1 MPVTIIDLVVHD
13 LRFPTSK
20 ELDGSDAM
28 NPDPDYSAA
37 YCILKTDNSPHE
49 GHGFTFTIGRG
60 NQLCCSAIES
70 LRPLIVGQT
79 LEDIECNL
87 GAFWRRITGDSQLRW
102 VGPEKGVI
110 HMATGAV
117 VNAVWDLLC
126 KVAGKPLWR
135 YLCDMT
141 PEQLVRCIDFRYISD
156 AITPAQAVDML
167 TKLEPSKSERI
178 SHLEAQGCTKMPL
191 STISAAAPSSIVF
204 PPLRPRI
211 HHQRRLARMLVAP
224 ALSLICALR
233 TS

>member
-20 ELDGSDAM
+20 QLDGSDAM

-37 YCILKTDNSPHE
+37 YCILKTDSCAHE

-70 LRPLIVGQT
+70 LRPLIIGQT
-79 LEDIECNL
+79 LEDIESNL
-87 GAFWRRITGDSQLRW
+87 GVFWRRMTSDSQLRW

-117 VNAVWDLLC
+117 VNAVWDLIS

-135 YLCDMT
+135 YLSDMT

-156 AITPAQAVDML
+156 AITPAEALEML
-167 TKLEPSKSERI
+167 KKLEPTKSERI
-178 SHLEAQGCTKMPL
+178 AHLEAHDCMGILDFSPCLKRPTNQ
-191 STISAAAPSSIVF
+191 
-204 PPLRPRI
+204 PPLPF
-211 HHQRRLARMLVAP
+211 LY
-224 ALSLICALR
+224 LSLFRSCLHNQCGLAWM
-233 TS
+233 

>member
-20 ELDGSDAM
+20 QLDGSDAM

-37 YCILKTDNSPHE
+37 YCVLKTDSCAHE

-70 LRPLIVGQT
+70 LRPLIIGLT
-79 LEDIECNL
+79 LEGIEGNL
-87 GAFWRRITGDSQLRW
+87 GAFWRRMTSDSQLRW

-117 VNAVWDLLC
+117 VNAVWDLIC

-135 YLCDMT
+135 YLSDMT

-156 AITPAQAVDML
+156 AITPSEALEML
-167 TKLEPSKSERI
+167 QKLDSTKAERI
-178 SHLEAQGCTKMPL
+178 AHLEAHDCTDTSSPTPPTPNISPL
-191 STISAAAPSSIVF
+191 LFRSC
-204 PPLRPRI
+204 L
-211 HHQRRLARMLVAP
+211 HHQRRLAWM
-224 ALSLICALR
+224 
-233 TS
+233 